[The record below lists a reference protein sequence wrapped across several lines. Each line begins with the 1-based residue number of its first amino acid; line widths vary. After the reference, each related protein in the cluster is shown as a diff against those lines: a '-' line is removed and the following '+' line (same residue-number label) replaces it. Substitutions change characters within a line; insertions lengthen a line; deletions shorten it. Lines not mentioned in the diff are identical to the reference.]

1 MIMEEKVCFEFLQVA
16 VGNRKSLSAAIN
28 DIDWLR
34 LFEFCKK
41 QALIGVGFTAVEK
54 LHAMGVVCP
63 ASLRMQWMA
72 LALQIEKRN
81 ALLNEQ
87 CRLLTDRYKHDGF
100 STCILKGQGN
110 CINYPENLR
119 KRRQCGD
126 IDLWTVPLCDISVAV
141 QTGSNDVEYV
151 TYKGFRAVREYVR
164 MLHRIDGYFEK
175 PVIRYHHIEA
185 PKMEGTEVEVHFRPC
200 YTHSPLRNWRMQ
212 RWFDDHADV
221 CMKNKTQ
228 MGFAV
233 PTSSVNVVYQMC
245 HLFSHYFDEG
255 LGLRQ
260 LMDYYFALRVW
271 HNDVME
277 CKDLQSQG
285 MWSEGLGTP
294 VMSKE
299 EVMAVLRSFGIGK
312 FAGAVMWVLHEAFEN
327 EECLLELEMRNE
339 KLGIERELPQI
350 NRELKENGPQADE
363 DGEQQLFAHC
373 QSKEELIKLRKFFA
387 HCQSKEELIKLRKFF
402 AHCQSK
408 EEFIKLKQVSAIGQ
422 QLKENNCA
430 PWMICEPNEVEG
442 RKLLAEI
449 MQGGNFGQYDT
460 RDAALK
466 KGGMMKHGVWKLKRV
481 MRLVSSYP
489 EEALWEPV
497 FRVWHL
503 CWRIVH

>member
-1 MIMEEKVCFEFLQVA
+1 MESTAVHQGQVYVGMDKLSFGFIQVA
-16 VGNRKSLSAAIN
+16 LGKRRSLSSAIN
-28 DIDWLR
+28 NSDWHR
-34 LFEFCKK
+34 LFEFCKR

-63 ASLRMQWMA
+63 AALRMQWMA

-87 CRLLTDRYKHDGF
+87 CRQLTDRYKHDGF

-110 CINYPENLR
+110 LLNYPDHLR

-126 IDLWTVPLCDISVAV
+126 IDVWATPISDE
-141 QTGSNDVEYV
+141 GLRIMGLRLRCRRGRREVEYV
-151 TYKGFRAVREYVR
+151 EYHGRKAVREYVK
-164 MLHRIDGYFEK
+164 MLHRLEVNKEK

-185 PKMEGTEVEVHFRPC
+185 PKIDGTEVEVHFRPC
-200 YTHSPLRNWRMQ
+200 YAHSPLRNWRMQ
-212 RWFDDHADV
+212 RWFIVHADV
-221 CMKNKTQ
+221 CMKNKTH

-233 PTSSVNVVYQMC
+233 PTASVNVVYQMC

-260 LMDYYFALRVW
+260 LMDYYYVLRVW

-299 EVMAVLRSFGIGK
+299 EVMAVLRSFGMKK
-312 FAGAVMWVLHEAFEN
+312 FAASVMYVLQEV
-327 EECLLELEMRNE
+327 
-339 KLGIERELPQI
+339 
-350 NRELKENGPQADE
+350 
-363 DGEQQLFAHC
+363 FAMP
-373 QSKEELIKLRKFFA
+373 SLYY
-387 HCQSKEELIKLRKFF
+387 
-402 AHCQSK
+402 
-408 EEFIKLKQVSAIGQ
+408 
-422 QLKENNCA
+422 
-430 PWMICEPNEVEG
+430 ICEPNEKEG
-442 RKLLAEI
+442 KKLLAEI

-466 KGGMMKHGVWKLKRV
+466 NGGMMKHGLWKLKRV
-481 MRLVSSYP
+481 LRLVRSYP

-497 FRVWHL
+497 FRVYHL
-503 CWRIVH
+503 FWRITH

>member
-1 MIMEEKVCFEFLQVA
+1 MEKLFFEFLQIA
-16 VGNRKSLSAAIN
+16 IGNRKSLSVSVTDA
-28 DIDWLR
+28 DWHR
-34 LFEFCKK
+34 LFEFSKR

-63 ASLRMQWMA
+63 AALRMQWMA

-87 CRLLTDRYKHDGF
+87 CRQLTDRYKHDGF

-110 CINYPENLR
+110 LLNYPDHLR

-126 IDLWTVPLCDISVAV
+126 IDVWATPISDEGLRIKDNGIAIAG
-141 QTGSNDVEYV
+141 QTGKEEVEYV
-151 TYKGFRAVREYVR
+151 EYHGRKAVREYVK
-164 MLHRIDGYFEK
+164 MLHRLEVNKEK

-185 PKMEGTEVEVHFRPC
+185 PKIDGTEVEVHFRPC
-200 YTHSPLRNWRMQ
+200 YAHSPLRNWRMQ
-212 RWFDDHADV
+212 RWFIDHADV
-221 CMKNKTQ
+221 CMKNKTH

-233 PTSSVNVVYQMC
+233 PTASVNVVYQMC

-260 LMDYYFALRVW
+260 LMDYYYVLRVW

-299 EVMAVLRSFGIGK
+299 EVMAVLRSFGMKK
-312 FAGAVMWVLHEAFEN
+312 FAASVMYVLQEV
-327 EECLLELEMRNE
+327 
-339 KLGIERELPQI
+339 
-350 NRELKENGPQADE
+350 
-363 DGEQQLFAHC
+363 FAMP
-373 QSKEELIKLRKFFA
+373 SLYY
-387 HCQSKEELIKLRKFF
+387 
-402 AHCQSK
+402 
-408 EEFIKLKQVSAIGQ
+408 
-422 QLKENNCA
+422 
-430 PWMICEPNEVEG
+430 ICEPNEKEG
-442 RKLLAEI
+442 KKLLAEI

-460 RDAALK
+460 RDAALIN
-466 KGGMMKHGVWKLKRV
+466 GGMMKHGLWKLKRV
-481 MRLVSSYP
+481 LRLVRSYP

-497 FRVWHL
+497 FRVYHL
-503 CWRIVH
+503 FWRITH